1 MPAFRFHSW
10 SPTWRLTSRW
20 PRLFWCS
27 GVQAENWAFAKVVS
41 GTTTYFR
48 KQLRSYFGLDPN
60 SLTWRPNHQP
70 TDRPSVQIPSNGPIL
85 KRAKNLHSCD
95 VYALH
100 HSTVRNGNPA
110 CSTSVTAAQTKPG
123 KLSEV
128 SKSQR
133 SHFRPMSLVII
144 PLTGGW
150 VVFLGSCY
158 VLFYSTLLLPCCF
171 ASRHTTLL
179 LFVWQLTQVGLGG
192 RWCKKDSQK
201 NTQKSRKSRSPY
213 FMFSFEAWPSE
224 EKYIFTQIHAVCF
237 CIGCVISDIGP
248 SLLFRPIL

>member
-20 PRLFWCS
+20 PRLLWCS

-60 SLTWRPNHQP
+60 SLTWRPDHQP

-110 CSTSVTAAQTKPG
+110 CSTSVTAAQTKTFRGLKITTIPLSADVTCQPPAHRCLSCVLG
-123 KLSEV
+123 KLLCFV
-128 SKSQR
+128 LL
-133 SHFRPMSLVII
+133 HTAAAMLFRLQTHNVVVARLATHTGWAWRPLV
-144 PLTGGW
+144 PKRFTEK
-150 VVFLGSCY
+150 Y
-158 VLFYSTLLLPCCF
+158 TKP
-171 ASRHTTLL
+171 
-179 LFVWQLTQVGLGG
+179 
-192 RWCKKDSQK
+192 
-201 NTQKSRKSRSPY
+201 RKSRSPY